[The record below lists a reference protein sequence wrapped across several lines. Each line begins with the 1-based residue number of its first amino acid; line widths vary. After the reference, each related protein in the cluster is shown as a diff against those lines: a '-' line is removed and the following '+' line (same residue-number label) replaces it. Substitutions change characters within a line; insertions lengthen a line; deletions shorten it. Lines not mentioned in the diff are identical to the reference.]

1 MPQIKL
7 TNNKT
12 IYCWKITET
21 ISELRGLVRLSEE
34 ELRIFHSFRKDK
46 RKLEIL
52 ASRALLQSIIPE
64 SHIKYVNKN
73 PTLEGSDEEISISHS
88 GEKVLIQLKEKDEL
102 VGVDIQMISEQTIR
116 IKHKFLHESEQILI
130 EKHKKDNLLLT
141 NLFWSAKESVFK
153 AFASISTSE
162 EVIEFK
168 AQIIFDAINFRT
180 KKITGSFIESD
191 NTVNFEI
198 GLYVED
204 EFVVTWFD
212 KVS

>member
-168 AQIIFDAINFRT
+168 TQIIFEAINFRT